1 MLSRKIPYRFAL
13 SIAAA
18 MVLSISLA
26 VTPSMADM
34 KIGSLMS
41 MTGDLGAYGPPI
53 QNGVI
58 LAAKDINDLGGVLG
72 EKVEVVSRDT
82 QTNPQA
88 GVDAAKKL
96 VELDKVVGI
105 IGALSSGVSIPVA
118 TSVSIPSKVIQISP
132 ASTSEKITDL
142 KDNDFMFRTVAM
154 DALQAPALASVCREQ
169 GFNSVSV
176 IYVNNDYGEGLAKG
190 FSSAFLKKGGTVS
203 AMIPYN
209 KGQASYR
216 SEAEKAIRAKPD
228 AIVMVA
234 YPQFGAM
241 IMRQAIELGYKGQFA
256 HADGMKG
263 PEVIENV
270 GSQYVEN
277 NHGTVAGNPIPEL
290 TQWFAGHYQEQF
302 GEMPPK
308 PYIDTAYDAAV
319 LMALAAAKGGK
330 IDAVTIRDNIRAV
343 ANPPGEKIDA
353 RNLKTAFESV
363 RAGKDIDYEGVSGPI
378 NFDDNGDV
386 PGSFEVWKFSGGKIE
401 TVKFIDDMGR
411 MIGR

>member
-1 MLSRKIPYRFAL
+1 MFGKGKYRLAL
-13 SIAAA
+13 SLILTLALTVFAVAPAAA
-18 MVLSISLA
+18 Q
-26 VTPSMADM
+26 M

-41 MTGDLGAYGPPI
+41 MTGDLAAYGPPI

-58 LAAKDINDLGGVLG
+58 MAAKDVNDLGGVMG
-72 EKVEVVSRDT
+72 EKVEVVGRDT

-118 TSVSIPSKVIQISP
+118 TSVSIPSKVVQISP

-142 KDNDFMFRTVAM
+142 KDNDFMYRTVAM
-154 DALQAPALASVCREQ
+154 DALQAPALASVCKEQ
-169 GFNSVSV
+169 GFKSISI

-190 FSSAFLKKGGTVS
+190 VSSAFLKLGGKVT
-203 AMIPYN
+203 AMVPYN

-216 SEAEKAIRAKPD
+216 SEAEKAMQNGVD

-263 PEVIENV
+263 PEVIDNV
-270 GSQYVEN
+270 GAQYVEN

-290 TQWFAGHYQEQF
+290 SKWFKEHYAEQF

-308 PYIDTAYDAAV
+308 PYIDTAYDAAI
-319 LMALAAAKGGK
+319 LMALAATRGGK
-330 IDAVTIRDNIRAV
+330 IDSVTIRDNLRAV
-343 ANPPGEKIDA
+343 ANPPGEKFDA
-353 RNLKTAFESV
+353 RNLKGAFDAV
-363 RAGKDIDYEGVSGPI
+363 KAGKDIDYEGASGPC
-378 NFDDNGDV
+378 NFDENGDV
-386 PGSFEVWKFSGGKIE
+386 PGSFEVWKFAGGKIH

-411 MIGR
+411 KIGGGN